1 MVSDKLHSLPLG
13 LACLWT
19 GCPDLGLHICSKCN
33 LTVSIIANLLVWHD
47 KHAAYTPTHHPS
59 LGINLIAVLSL
70 WSNIV
75 PLLLVAHY
83 KVDCSTLPESSPMVQ
98 PMKCNNEWRQIQQKP
113 EQSFQHLESK
123 LWDFLSNL
131 DDRQPRQK
139 PDAHTSFGIGEG
151 DFCIMCS
158 TSCAHPR
165 LVLVG
170 GEKCSFFISCYIIHL
185 LWAWCTFF
193 LCQKLE
199 LHAVYIIEICFVTFK
214 FQ

>member
-1 MVSDKLHSLPLG
+1 MLETTGVYYCYVFCTAVSFAQEG
-13 LACLWT
+13 
-19 GCPDLGLHICSKCN
+19 
-33 LTVSIIANLLVWHD
+33 V
-47 KHAAYTPTHHPS
+47 
-59 LGINLIAVLSL
+59 
-70 WSNIV
+70 NIV
-75 PLLLVAHY
+75 PLLLVTHH
-83 KVDCSTLPESSPMVQ
+83 KVDCGTLPESSPMVLLFYCSIQ
-98 PMKCNNEWRQIQQKP
+98 PMECNNEQRQIQQKP

-131 DDRQPRQK
+131 DNRQPRQK

-185 LWAWCTFF
+185 L
-193 LCQKLE
+193 
-199 LHAVYIIEICFVTFK
+199 
-214 FQ
+214 